1 MRESDSAEEFSREF
15 AKAVIQKNG
24 SVVQKFLSCDF
35 LLKHSTVLRNFSCS
49 TTTTTN
55 NNNNNK
61 KNSKPFDE
69 IFEKVV
75 RACEKYASVKNM
87 NEFTEAYDVHSE
99 AFSSFIKEFKQRE
112 EADEVIWMIN
122 AMKQMCRDSRLLAE
136 KADAVARKQGKKAT
150 RLEACGAQL
159 MQAYRCSSQTSTREK
174 KLAQLRIVNELFKIY
189 FELNALHL
197 CKNLVNAVNLPTFL
211 PFEQSFPSSEKVTYH
226 FYVGR
231 LAVFDD
237 DYEQASVHLKYA
249 FEKCPSVAVK
259 NKTACLKYLV
269 PVMLSLGYV
278 PSGKLFK
285 KYAQALKPYED
296 VCEAVRTGKL
306 GLLETAL
313 DRRKARFVREGTY
326 LVFEKLRLYSLRTL
340 FKKIAE
346 IQKDLEP
353 EKANQVKLEMLS
365 TAARLVSS
373 NNNKNNNNST
383 SSTELLTYDLDEVEC
398 GVSELIHRRM
408 VKGYISHKSR
418 VVVLSKTDAFPKLSL
433 IVANNSTM

>member
-1 MRESDSAEEFSREF
+1 
-15 AKAVIQKNG
+15 
-24 SVVQKFLSCDF
+24 
-35 LLKHSTVLRNFSCS
+35 
-49 TTTTTN
+49 
-55 NNNNNK
+55 
-61 KNSKPFDE
+61 
-69 IFEKVV
+69 
-75 RACEKYASVKNM
+75 
-87 NEFTEAYDVHSE
+87 
-99 AFSSFIKEFKQRE
+99 
-112 EADEVIWMIN
+112 
-122 AMKQMCRDSRLLAE
+122 
-136 KADAVARKQGKKAT
+136 
-150 RLEACGAQL
+150 
-159 MQAYRCSSQTSTREK
+159 
-174 KLAQLRIVNELFKIY
+174 
-189 FELNALHL
+189 
-197 CKNLVNAVNLPTFL
+197 
-211 PFEQSFPSSEKVTYH
+211 
-226 FYVGR
+226 
-231 LAVFDD
+231 
-237 DYEQASVHLKYA
+237 
-249 FEKCPSVAVK
+249 
-259 NKTACLKYLV
+259 
-269 PVMLSLGYV
+269 MLSLGYV